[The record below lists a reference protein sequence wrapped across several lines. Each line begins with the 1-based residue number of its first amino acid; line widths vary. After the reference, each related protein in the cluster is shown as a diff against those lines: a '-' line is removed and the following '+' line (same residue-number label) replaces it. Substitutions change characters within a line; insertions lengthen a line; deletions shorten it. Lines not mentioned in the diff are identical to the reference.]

1 MAGLLTTNFEIP
13 NNISA
18 KIFKAAQ
25 SRSVVAK
32 LSGAE
37 PQKFGKQT
45 TWVLTAPPRAE
56 LVGEGG
62 AKSPTPTE
70 YEPKE
75 ITPIKAQVTM
85 RFSQEVK
92 FMDEDAQIGVLQDM
106 VENGGI
112 ALARALDLAAIH
124 RINPLTGTVSS
135 LVPYGIAQTTNSVT
149 ITSGKY
155 DAAVE
160 DAAGLIIAKGYTPN
174 GVAFNPSMS
183 YNIGKMRDN
192 NGVKLYPEV
201 GFGQNITAFSG
212 MAAAVGDTVSA
223 LQEAKTATNI
233 EAVVGQWDAL
243 RWGVQRS
250 IGAHMIEF
258 GDPDGL
264 GDLQRMNQIAIRLE
278 IIYGIGI
285 LAQDAFAK
293 VLKSA
298 T

>member
-1 MAGLLTTNFEIP
+1 MAGLLTSSFEIP

-25 SRSVVAK
+25 SRSVVAR

-45 TWVLTAPPRAE
+45 TWVLAAPPRAE

-62 AKSPTPTE
+62 EKSPTPTE
-70 YEPKE
+70 YTPKE

-85 RFSQEVK
+85 RFSEEVK
-92 FMDEDAQIGVLQDM
+92 YMDEDAQIGVLQDM

-112 ALARALDLAAIH
+112 ALSRALDLAAIH
-124 RINPLTGTVSS
+124 RINPLSGTVSS
-135 LVPYGIAQTTNSVT
+135 LVPYGLAQTTNSVT
-149 ITSGKY
+149 IANGKY
-155 DAAVE
+155 DEAVE
-160 DAAGLIIAKGYTPN
+160 DAAGLIIAAGYTPT
-174 GVAFNPSMS
+174 GVAFNPTMS
-183 YNIGKMRDN
+183 YGIGKMRDTTGN
-192 NGVKLYPEV
+192 KLYPEV
-201 GFGQNITAFSG
+201 GFGQNLTAFNG

-223 LQEAKTATNI
+223 KREAKTATNI
-233 EAVVGQWDAL
+233 EAIVGQWDAF
-243 RWGVQRS
+243 RWGVQRT
-250 IGAHMIEF
+250 IGAKMIEY

-264 GDLQRMNQIAIRLE
+264 GDLQHLNQIAIRME

-293 VLKSA
+293 ILKSA
-298 T
+298 

>member
-1 MAGLLTTNFEIP
+1 MAGLLTSSFEVP

-25 SRSVVAK
+25 SRSVVAR

-62 AKSPTPTE
+62 EKSPTPTE
-70 YEPKE
+70 YAPKE

-85 RFSQEVK
+85 RFSEEVK
-92 FMDEDAQIGVLQDM
+92 YMDEDAQIGVLQDM

-112 ALARALDLAAIH
+112 ALSRALDLAAIH
-124 RINPLTGTVSS
+124 RINPLSGTVSS
-135 LVPYGIAQTTNSVT
+135 LVPYGLAQTTNSVT
-149 ITSGKY
+149 IANGKY
-155 DAAVE
+155 DEAVE
-160 DAAGLIIAKGYTPN
+160 DAAGLIIAAGYTPT
-174 GVAFNPSMS
+174 GVAFNPTMS
-183 YNIGKMRDN
+183 YGIGKMRDTTSN
-192 NGVKLYPEV
+192 KLYPEV
-201 GFGQNITAFSG
+201 GFGQNLTAFNG

-223 LQEAKTATNI
+223 KREAKTATNI
-233 EAVVGQWDAL
+233 EAIVGQWDAL
-243 RWGVQRS
+243 RWGVQRT
-250 IGAHMIEF
+250 IGAKMIEY

-264 GDLQRMNQIAIRLE
+264 GDLQHLNQIAIRME

-293 VLKSA
+293 ILKSA
-298 T
+298 